1 MTKDEY
7 WYHISFHKVE
17 KARDYITDK
26 KIRNMANK
34 LISVQKERYA
44 INKSMPNTQ
53 TIAKI
58 CWSIKLHPSSIV
70 TFYDYEIVDKYWEK
84 KPKLRNNCVGDV
96 TYLPLRELLYDR
108 YGSKEWKKMFK
119 KLCDICPT
127 PEQSEEYY
135 ERQQKL
141 MDKLYGEG
149 KVAIKKDNVGLSEK
163 TRANLMNDRP
173 VPMYVIYEICR
184 ILHCPIDCVMGYK

>member
-7 WYHISFHKVE
+7 WYHMSFHKVE

-58 CWSIKLHPSSIV
+58 CWSIRLHPSSIA
-70 TFYDYEIVDKYWEK
+70 TFYDYEIVDRYWEK

-96 TYLPLRELLYDR
+96 TYRR
-108 YGSKEWKKMFK
+108 
-119 KLCDICPT
+119 
-127 PEQSEEYY
+127 
-135 ERQQKL
+135 
-141 MDKLYGEG
+141 
-149 KVAIKKDNVGLSEK
+149 
-163 TRANLMNDRP
+163 RAHTGAVR
-173 VPMYVIYEICR
+173 R
-184 ILHCPIDCVMGYK
+184 IL